1 MRVTEA
7 TFLRSVAGSEQLPH
21 DGLPQI
27 AFSGRS
33 NVGKSSL
40 INALLN
46 RKALAQTSGTP
57 GKTRLLN
64 FYLINR
70 SFYFV
75 DLPGYGFAKV
85 SLAERRQWRG
95 LIENHLRNNP
105 ALTGIVALIDS
116 RIGPTELD
124 LELLAWLD
132 ELRLPAIVIATKA
145 DKLSRQ
151 QQTEQLKSIQQKIS
165 HLPVR
170 EVMLFSARN
179 GLGKAELWSWIK
191 RFIENAKDSPVEQL
205 AD

>member
-7 TFLRSVAGSEQLPH
+7 TFLRSVAGPEQLPR

-95 LIENHLRNNP
+95 LIENYLRNNS

-124 LELLAWLD
+124 LDLLAWLD
-132 ELRLPAIVIATKA
+132 ELRLPVIVVATKA

-151 QQTEQLKSIQQKIS
+151 QQLEQLKTIQQQLKYLS
-165 HLPVR
+165 VN
-170 EVMLFSARN
+170 EVLLFSARN
-179 GLGKAELWSWIK
+179 GLGKGDLWKGIC
-191 RFIENAKDSPVEQL
+191 RFLEDDEFV
-205 AD
+205 

>member
-1 MRVTEA
+1 MRISSA
-7 TFLRSVAGSEQLPH
+7 TFVRSVADAKQLPR

-46 RKALAQTSGTP
+46 RRKLALTSSTP

-64 FYLINR
+64 FYLINE

-85 SLAERRQWRG
+85 SHTEREAWRTLVESYLA
-95 LIENHLRNNP
+95 NNT
-105 ALTGIVALIDS
+105 ALAGVVALIDS

-124 LELLAWLD
+124 LQLLEWL
-132 ELRLPAIVIATKA
+132 LNLHLPAIVVATKA

-151 QQTEQLKSIQQKIS
+151 QQIEQKRAIEKKLSPLS
-165 HLPVR
+165 MMELL
-170 EVMLFSARN
+170 LFSAHSD
-179 GLGKAELWSWIK
+179 LGKAALWSSID
-191 RFIENAKDSPVEQL
+191 RFLQNK
-205 AD
+205 

>member
-1 MRVTEA
+1 MRISDA
-7 TFLRSVAGSEQLPH
+7 TFVRSVADAKQLPR

-46 RKALAQTSGTP
+46 RRKLAQTSSTP

-64 FYLINR
+64 FYLINK

-85 SLAERRQWRG
+85 SHAERQEWRG
-95 LIENHLRNNP
+95 LIEKYLENNP
-105 ALTGIVALIDS
+105 ALAGVVALIDS
-116 RIGPTELD
+116 RIGATELD
-124 LELLAWLD
+124 VQLLEWLD
-132 ELRLPAIVIATKA
+132 GLHIRALVVATKA

-151 QQTEQLKSIQQKIS
+151 QQAEQTIKIQRQLG
-165 HLPVR
+165 HLSTVK
-170 EVMLFSARN
+170 MSLFSARS
-179 GLGKAELWSWIK
+179 GMGKADLLSSISRLLEK
-191 RFIENAKDSPVEQL
+191 
-205 AD
+205 

>member
-1 MRVTEA
+1 VRAIDA
-7 TFLRSVAGSEQLPH
+7 TFFRSVAGPEQLPR

-46 RKALAQTSGTP
+46 RPKLAQTSGTP

-85 SLAERRQWRG
+85 SHAERRQWRG
-95 LIENHLRNNP
+95 LIENYLRDNP
-105 ALTGIVALIDS
+105 ALAGVVTLIDC
-116 RIGPTELD
+116 RIGLTDLD
-124 LELLAWLD
+124 IDLLTWLE
-132 ELRLPAIVIATKA
+132 ELRAPAIVVATKA
-145 DKLSRQ
+145 DKLSHRQ
-151 QQTEQLKSIQQKIS
+151 QIVQQRVILNQLPLLFSK
-165 HLPVR
+165 R
-170 EVMLFSARN
+170 EVLLFSART
-179 GLGKAELWSWIK
+179 GLGKPELWSCIDRILK
-191 RFIENAKDSPVEQL
+191 Q
-205 AD
+205 